1 MEGPLGTRGGTD
13 GTGRVTARDKK
24 GAETAGAEAWLAIL
38 LEYEEWIIWEGM
50 GIKHWWSPFDWLSH
64 LRAFL

>member
-13 GTGRVTARDKK
+13 GTGRAIARDEK

-38 LEYEEWIIWEGM
+38 LECVEWIIWEGM
-50 GIKHWWSPFDWLSH
+50 EINTSGRP
-64 LRAFL
+64 